1 MVAVFGGKLVS
12 IFGFTSNVGNI
23 FYAVVFLGVQLTLE
37 YYGRKDAIRSV
48 WVSFFAVSFFVLMG
62 QVVLGF
68 QTEAVSGEL
77 SGALGVIFEFV
88 PRIMIASLTAFALSQ
103 YVNIYVYN
111 FVRRKT
117 GERRLWLRSLTAVFG
132 GQLVDSLLFFS
143 IAFWGLMPIST
154 IAEIMMV
161 GFVIKVAIGVMALP
175 FLHMSRLYA
184 PVIEAVKAEK

>member
-48 WVSFFAVSFFVLMG
+48 RVSFFAVSFFVLMG